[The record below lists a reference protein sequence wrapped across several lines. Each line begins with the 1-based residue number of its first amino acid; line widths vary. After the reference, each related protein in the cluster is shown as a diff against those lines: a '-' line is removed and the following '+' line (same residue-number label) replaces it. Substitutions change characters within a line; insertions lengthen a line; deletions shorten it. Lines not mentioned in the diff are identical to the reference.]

1 MSILLR
7 AAILGGIAY
16 YITRS
21 LTGTTMSVR
30 RSAAAG
36 GSGGS
41 GGRAALRRELHPG
54 ENNVWPTS
62 QSQQAAAA
70 ENAGPSS

>member
-1 MSILLR
+1 MSLLLR

-16 YITRS
+16 FITRS
-21 LTGTTMSVR
+21 LTGNTMSVR
-30 RSAAAG
+30 RSGAG

-41 GGRAALRRELHPG
+41 GGSAALRRDLHPG
-54 ENNVWPTS
+54 ENHVWPTS
-62 QSQQAAAA
+62 TSQEATTA